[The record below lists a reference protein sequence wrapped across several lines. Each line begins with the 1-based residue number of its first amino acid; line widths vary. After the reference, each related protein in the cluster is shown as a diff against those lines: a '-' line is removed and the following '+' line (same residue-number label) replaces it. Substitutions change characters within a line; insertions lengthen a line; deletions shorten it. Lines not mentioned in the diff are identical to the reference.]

1 MDFISVHEAARRW
14 GVTDR
19 RVQRL
24 CEDGRIE
31 RIARFGRSWMIPG
44 DAEKPQ
50 DARRRE
56 TRQPANRGDELAQRW
71 HVRDYE
77 AILSMRLTN
86 MAFTRVNG
94 ILFIDIAR
102 ELLDECPYEI
112 KKKYPLSIAR
122 IAWAFAN
129 GGWDDAYRLALAEA
143 KEIIESS
150 CPSGTA
156 DGKNRRLMG
165 EWTFASVLTLY
176 PDLPAMTRSLE
187 DANELSGGRIDL
199 IDASEP
205 FPLNCAGI
213 LATFH
218 TTPGALDS
226 EMKTMSRFVELYS
239 AMTGGGGIGADMLFE
254 VEGRYYRG
262 DISGAKEQCR
272 RVYDIAFA
280 GGQDSIC
287 IGAAHILA
295 EIAVL
300 RADAE
305 LFNNAYDSMCAA
317 ASFHQENAA
326 FCEKTLD
333 LFRAGLSLHIGDNAS
348 TPEWILKDDWRGI
361 SENIRNWM
369 HFLRVFHNSLNLD
382 INDPDSINQVL
393 DLTAETLKEIKGGFI
408 LFRSMIALFQSAL
421 FLAAGRRREAY
432 EALAG
437 AGEMLN
443 RDEIYQLYGTM
454 YYALLPIID
463 EYLSCLPKKAAAI
476 AHRARR
482 QYAKGRSIIHNAVFQ
497 RQTGDSL
504 TRRELEIAGLAA
516 KGMRNKEIA
525 SELGISSETVRTHLA
540 KVHQKLLIDRRAL
553 IAEKLRKWQPI
564 E

>member
-1 MDFISVHEAARRW
+1 MNFISVHEAAHRW

-31 RIARFGRSWMIPG
+31 GIAKFGHSWMIPG
-44 DAEKPQ
+44 DAKKPL
-50 DARRRE
+50 DARLRE
-56 TRQPANRGDELAQRW
+56 TRQPADRWDELASLW

-86 MAFTRVNG
+86 MAFARVNG
-94 ILFIDIAR
+94 VLFLDVAR

-129 GGWDDAYRLALAEA
+129 GGWNDAYRLALAEA
-143 KEIIESS
+143 KELIESS
-150 CPSGTA
+150 YPVGHM
-156 DGKNRRLMG
+156 DEKKRRLTG
-165 EWTFASVLTLY
+165 EWTFASILTLY
-176 PDLPAMTRSLE
+176 PDLSAMTRSLE
-187 DANELSGGRIDL
+187 EANELSGGRIEL
-199 IDASEP
+199 IDSSEP
-205 FPLNCAGI
+205 FPLNSAGI
-213 LATFH
+213 FATFH

-226 EMKTMSRFVELYS
+226 EIKMMSRFVELYS

-254 VEGRYYRG
+254 TEGRYYRG

-280 GGQDSIC
+280 GGQDLIC

-300 RADAE
+300 LSDVE
-305 LFNNAYDSMCAA
+305 LFNSAYDSMYAA
-317 ASFHQENAA
+317 ASLHQGNAA
-326 FCEKTLD
+326 FCEKKLD
-333 LFRAGLSLHIGDNAS
+333 LFRAGLSLYIGDNSA
-348 TPEWILKDDWRGI
+348 TPEWILNGEQRGI

-382 INDPDSINQVL
+382 INSPDSLNQVL
-393 DLTAETLKEIKGGFI
+393 DLTAETLKEVKADFI
-408 LFRSMIALFQSAL
+408 LFLSMIALFQSAL
-421 FLAAGRRREAY
+421 LLAAGRRSEAY
-432 EALAG
+432 GALAV
-437 AGEMLN
+437 AGELLN
-443 RDEIYQLYGTM
+443 RDEIYQFYGTM
-454 YYALLPIID
+454 YYAITPIID
-463 EYLSCLPKKAAAI
+463 EYLSCLPKKAAVI

-497 RQTGDSL
+497 RQARDGL
-504 TRRELEIAGLAA
+504 TRRELEVAGLAA

-525 SELGISSETVRTHLA
+525 SALGISSETVRTHLA

-553 IAEKLRKWQPI
+553 IAEKLRKWQSA